1 MTITVL
7 PLPNNNGNPTNA
19 GVGEAERGGSSAC
32 AMQHLAPRQP
42 ITCQVVRPAT
52 SNQTSRARLCAA
64 VAGGGRGYPAVFVGR
79 QSLLAF
85 WSCKSDDLFYVLRCL
100 GALLFR
106 HISGQGLGGLGMG
119 W

>member
-1 MTITVL
+1 
-7 PLPNNNGNPTNA
+7 
-19 GVGEAERGGSSAC
+19 
-32 AMQHLAPRQP
+32 MQHLAPRQP

-52 SNQTSRARLCAA
+52 SNQTSRARFCAA

-106 HISGQGLGGLGMG
+106 HISGLGLGERGWDGEAVCLLGCGAFVGLALITQSPG
-119 W
+119 